1 MKYIVLVVS
10 LMTLATVLIL
20 RSTADFSSVHKQAL
34 EPATMDD
41 GPRPVALDLPGYPG
55 CVASVDQLPS
65 SRARLDPTDPRLK
78 EDRLIVVLK
87 SARRLMLFSD
97 GKIRSD
103 REGGKPSCWKVGLG
117 VRDDGQDAGVFD
129 KMIEGDRRTPEGW
142 FHTSDRP
149 WSSFYHAI
157 MIHYPDEL
165 HAKAALA
172 RGSITKGQV
181 DQIARAQKSGSVPPQ
196 DTPLGGNI
204 LIHGGTSEYD
214 WTWGCVALNN
224 PDIDELR
231 SALPKG
237 MRTWILILP

>member
-1 MKYIVLVVS
+1 MRYVILAVS
-10 LMTLATVLIL
+10 LVTLATVLVL
-20 RSTADFSSVHKQAL
+20 RFTSDLPSVHRQAL
-34 EPATMDD
+34 EPVAMVDE
-41 GPRPVALDLPGYPG
+41 PWPVAIPLPGYPG

-65 SRARLDPTDPRLK
+65 SRARLDPADPRLK
-78 EDRLIVVLK
+78 EDRIIVVLK

-103 REGGKPSCWKVGLG
+103 RAGDKPDCWKAGLG

-142 FHTSDRP
+142 FATSDRP

-157 MIHYPDEL
+157 MIHYPDEQ
-165 HAKAALA
+165 HAKAGLA
-172 RGSITKGQV
+172 RGSITKVQM

-196 DTPLGGNI
+196 GTPLGGNI

-214 WTWGCVALNN
+214 WTWGCVALNDA
-224 PDIDELR
+224 DIDELR
-231 SALPKG
+231 SALPEG